1 MDEILNNELNFIAGG
16 AAVDDRGKLQFCN
29 DFDMASVR
37 RFYVVSNHEP
47 RFVRAW
53 HAHKQEAKFA
63 YVASGA
69 ALLAAVKVDD
79 WAAPDRALEIHKF
92 VLAEDKP
99 GVLYVPGG
107 YAHGFMT
114 LQPDTRLFFF
124 STVALGESLGD
135 DVRYPFDYWN
145 PWTVMPR

>member
-1 MDEILNNELNFIAGG
+1 MDETLNRDLKFIAGG
-16 AAVDDRGKLQFCN
+16 SAVDDRGKLQFCN
-29 DFDMASVR
+29 DFDMAAVR
-37 RFYVVSNHEP
+37 RFYVVSNHES

-53 HAHKQEAKFA
+53 HAHKQEAKFV

-69 ALLAAVKVDD
+69 ALLAAVNIDD
-79 WAAPDRALEIHKF
+79 WAAPDPALEINKF
-92 VLAEDKP
+92 VLSEDKP

-114 LQPDTRLFFF
+114 LRTDTRLFFF
-124 STVALGESLGD
+124 STAALSESLDD

-145 PWTVMPR
+145 PWTVVPR

>member
-1 MDEILNNELNFIAGG
+1 VGNTENGELNLISGG
-16 AAVDDRGKLQFCN
+16 VAVDDRGKLQFCN
-29 DFDMASVR
+29 DFDMAAVR
-37 RFYVVSNHEP
+37 RFYVVSNHQAQ
-47 RFVRAW
+47 FVRAW
-53 HAHKQEAKFA
+53 HAHKREAKFV

-69 ALLAAVKVDD
+69 AMLAAVKVDN
-79 WAAPDRALEIHKF
+79 WSSPDPGLEISKF

-114 LQPDTRLFFF
+114 LRPDTRLFFF
-124 STVALGESLGD
+124 STATLDESLDD

-145 PWTVMPR
+145 PWTVVPR

>member
-1 MDEILNNELNFIAGG
+1 MDNTLKSELNFIVGG

-53 HAHKQEAKFA
+53 HAHKQEAKFV

-79 WAAPDRALEIHKF
+79 WAAPDPALEINKF

-124 STVALGESLGD
+124 STAALGESLDD

-145 PWTVMPR
+145 PWTVVPR

>member
-1 MDEILNNELNFIAGG
+1 VDKASNIELNFIAGG
-16 AAVDDRGKLQFCN
+16 SAVDDRGKLQFCN
-29 DFDMASVR
+29 DFDMADIR

-53 HAHKQEAKFA
+53 HAHKQEAKYV

-69 ALLAAVKVDD
+69 ALLATVKVDN
-79 WAAPDRALEIHKF
+79 WTRPDPDLEIEKF

-99 GVLYVPGG
+99 GVLHVPGG

-114 LQPDTRLFFF
+114 LQPGTRLFFF
-124 STVALGESLGD
+124 STVALGESLDD

-145 PWTVMPR
+145 PWTVVPR

>member
-1 MDEILNNELNFIAGG
+1 MAETSNSDLNFIAGG
-16 AAVDDRGKLQFCN
+16 SAVDDRGKLQFCN

-37 RFYVVSNHEP
+37 RFYVVSNHES

-53 HAHKQEAKFA
+53 HAHKQEAKYV

-79 WAAPDRALEIHKF
+79 WAAPDPALEIQKF

-124 STVALGESLGD
+124 STVALGESLDD

-145 PWTVMPR
+145 PWTVVPR